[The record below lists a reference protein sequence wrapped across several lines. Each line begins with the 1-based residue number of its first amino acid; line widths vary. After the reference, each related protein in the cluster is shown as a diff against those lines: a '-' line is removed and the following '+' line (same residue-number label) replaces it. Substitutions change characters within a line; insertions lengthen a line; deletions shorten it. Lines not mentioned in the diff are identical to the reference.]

1 MRTQK
6 NWFKKTLMTLAA
18 VGLMIG
24 AFTLSA
30 QAQDY
35 PQGGGGQQEEP
46 PKEENGDNGDNGE
59 EIIAVL
65 HNQFEA
71 GTYVK
76 VKDLELLCVPTHKEI
91 YEGGGKQD
99 DGQQEEPP
107 KEEPSKDEYKYD
119 HLACYKVKDYEPP
132 SDGTQGDDKKY

>member
-6 NWFKKTLMTLAA
+6 NWFKMTLMTLAA

-35 PQGGGGQQEEP
+35 QGGDGQ
-46 PKEENGDNGDNGE
+46 KEENGGNGGNGGNGE

-91 YEGGGKQD
+91 YDGGGKQT

-107 KEEPSKDEYKYD
+107 KDDPSKDEYKYD
-119 HLACYKVKDYEPP
+119 HLACYKVKDYEVP
-132 SDGTQGDDKKY
+132 SDGTQSDDKKY

>member
-6 NWFKKTLMTLAA
+6 NWFKKTFMTLAA

-35 PQGGGGQQEEP
+35 QQGGDGQ
-46 PKEENGDNGDNGE
+46 KEENGGNGGNGGNGE

-91 YEGGGKQD
+91 YDGGGKQT

-107 KEEPSKDEYKYD
+107 KDDPSKDEYKYD
-119 HLACYKVKDYEPP
+119 HLACYKVKDYEHK
-132 SDGTQGDDKKY
+132 DDYKQDEEKKY

>member
-6 NWFKKTLMTLAA
+6 NWFKMTLMTLAA

-30 QAQDY
+30 QADDQRGDK
-35 PQGGGGQQEEP
+35 
-46 PKEENGDNGDNGE
+46 KEEKE
-59 EIIAVL
+59 KIIVVL

-71 GTYVK
+71 GTYVT

-91 YEGGGKQD
+91 YDGGGTQT
-99 DGQQEEPP
+99 DGQTEEPP

-119 HLACYKVKDYEPP
+119 HLACYKVKDYEVP
-132 SDGTQGDDKKY
+132 SDGTQGDDKK

>member
-6 NWFKKTLMTLAA
+6 NWFKKTFMTLAA

-35 PQGGGGQQEEP
+35 QQGGDPQ
-46 PKEENGDNGDNGE
+46 KEEKE
-59 EIIAVL
+59 KIIVVL
-65 HNQFEA
+65 YNQFEA
-71 GTYVK
+71 EKYVK

-91 YEGGGKQD
+91 YDGGGKQT
-99 DGQQEEPP
+99 DGQKEEPP

-119 HLACYKVKDYEPP
+119 HLACYKVKDYEVP
-132 SDGTQGDDKKY
+132 SDGTQSDDKKY

>member
-6 NWFKKTLMTLAA
+6 NWFKMALMALAA

-35 PQGGGGQQEEP
+35 QQGGDGQ
-46 PKEENGDNGDNGE
+46 KEENGGNGGNGGNGE

-91 YEGGGKQD
+91 YEGGGTQT
-99 DGQQEEPP
+99 DGQYEEPP
-107 KEEPSKDEYKYD
+107 KDDPSKDEYKYD

>member
-6 NWFKKTLMTLAA
+6 NWFKTLAA

-24 AFTLSA
+24 AFTFSA
-30 QAQDY
+30 AAQGD
-35 PQGGGGQQEEP
+35 QSDGGQ
-46 PKEENGDNGDNGE
+46 KDDGTDGSDKT
-59 EIIAVL
+59 IVIL
-65 HNQFEA
+65 YNQFEDEK
-71 GTYVK
+71 YVE

-91 YEGGGKQD
+91 YEGGGKQT

-107 KEEPSKDEYKYD
+107 KDDPSKDEYKYD
-119 HLACYKVKDYEPP
+119 HFACYKVKDYEVP

>member
-6 NWFKKTLMTLAA
+6 NWFKMTLMTLAA

-24 AFTLSA
+24 TFTLSA
-30 QAQDY
+30 QAQD
-35 PQGGGGQQEEP
+35 GQSGDDQ
-46 PKEENGDNGDNGE
+46 KEENGE

-71 GTYVK
+71 GTMVK

-91 YEGGGKQD
+91 YEGGGKQTDGQTD
-99 DGQQEEPP
+99 DGTSTDGQTDDGKGEPP
-107 KEEPSKDEYKYD
+107 KDDYKYD
-119 HLACYKVKDYEPP
+119 HLACYKVKDYEVP
-132 SDGTQGDDKKY
+132 SEPKQGDDKKY